1 MLRYEHIEYLN
12 FLFGIPVLILAML
25 LYSRWK
31 ANALTLFGES
41 KLVKELMHS
50 FSKRRT
56 QIKNMFTLL
65 IFIATHYWNCQ
76 PASRYKNGRSKKRG
90 CGFNDSH

>member
-12 FLFGIPVLILAML
+12 FLFGIPVLMLDML

-41 KLVKELMHS
+41 ILVKELMH
-50 FSKRRT
+50 
-56 QIKNMFTLL
+56 
-65 IFIATHYWNCQ
+65 
-76 PASRYKNGRSKKRG
+76 
-90 CGFNDSH
+90 

>member
-25 LYSRWK
+25 LYNRWK
-31 ANALTLFGES
+31 ATALTPFWR
-41 KLVKELMHS
+41 KQI
-50 FSKRRT
+50 SKRT
-56 QIKNMFTLL
+56 HAFVFQTENTNKEHSYTSYFYS
-65 IFIATHYWNCQ
+65 THYWNCQ